1 MKKGAKKMKTYTDYC
16 KAELTRIL
24 YQELTWAT
32 HLDLSELTL
41 YMIESIHLT
50 DEQIDTMTEAWK
62 NELNLFYIHLNS
74 YGLIYTNP
82 FSDRKRFIMEAI
94 EFGMTYLLKQSP
106 LSKKYWNEKLEITH
120 LKNEFIEDVLSEI
133 RSVECVTFYEELEP
147 DEEYVHRSEF
157 LEFADRSS
165 FKRVYEAGEGIYT
178 LFSKK
183 GHTFNIKELPL
194 YNPEL
199 ASALMLKES
208 EYHRL
213 LILASIAHG
222 HFNDQLEGDD
232 SYDFMNWSLDEFKE
246 RANIVSRF
254 YGRGNLTFEGQV
266 NQVKVEAFHHFT
278 LIVDGQV
285 FMHMTVESDNELR
298 AFPHILLHRGEV
310 KERKAFL
317 HYRDQDSYKCVFS
330 EGPNHYSFENN
341 GKIFDVRDLPLYD
354 HAMVKLTGEKG
365 FNIDEYHSFLILASI
380 VNGHLDQ
387 YMQSPFH
394 HVIDCNDF
402 TIDNFRDRLKIIVE
416 IYGDGYWDD
425 SKGGSIDGVDI
436 YSYIKSTIILDDE
449 LLLEYELESEN
460 SMVDKDMQMRTLF
473 DIMFN
478 FKGKL
483 IDQY

>member
-1 MKKGAKKMKTYTDYC
+1 MNYTDYC
-16 KAELTRIL
+16 KAELTRML
-24 YQELTWAT
+24 YHELTWAT

-41 YMIESIHLT
+41 HMIESIHLP
-50 DEQIDTMTEAWK
+50 DEQIDNMTEVWK

-82 FSDRKRFIMEAI
+82 FSDRKKFIMEAI

-157 LEFADRSS
+157 LEFGDQTS

-183 GHTFNIKELPL
+183 GHEFNIKELPL

-213 LILASIAHG
+213 LILASVAHG
-222 HFNDQLEGDD
+222 HLNDLLERGN
-232 SYDFMNWSLDEFKE
+232 SYDFMSWSVEEFKE
-246 RANIVSRF
+246 RAVIETKF
-254 YGRGNLTFEGQV
+254 YGKGDLTFGGQV
-266 NQVKVEAFHHFT
+266 DQVKVDSFHHLN
-278 LIVDGQV
+278 LIVDGQI
-285 FMHMTVESDNELR
+285 FMHMTVESNNEMM
-298 AFPHILLHRGEV
+298 AFPHILLNRGEV

-317 HYRDQDSYKCVFS
+317 HYRDQDSYKCVYI
-330 EGPNHYSFENN
+330 EGPNVYSFEKMN

-354 HAMVKLTGEKG
+354 KDMKEITSEKG
-365 FNIDEYHSFLILASI
+365 FTTEEYHSFVILASI
-380 VNGHLDQ
+380 VNCHLDK

-394 HVIDCNDF
+394 HVIDVRDF
-402 TIDNFRDRLKIIVE
+402 SIDDFSDRLKIVME
-416 IYGDGYWDD
+416 IYGDGFWNVSD
-425 SKGGSIDGVDI
+425 GGSIDGVDI
-436 YSYIKSTIILDDE
+436 YSYIRSTIILDDE
-449 LLLEYELESEN
+449 LLVEYELESEN
-460 SMVDKDMQMRTLF
+460 SLVDKDMQMRTLF

>member
-1 MKKGAKKMKTYTDYC
+1 MKTYTDYC

-24 YQELTWAT
+24 YEELTWST
-32 HLDLSELTL
+32 HLELSNLTSH
-41 YMIESIHLT
+41 MIERIHIT
-50 DEQIDTMTEAWK
+50 DEQIDNMTEVWK

-157 LEFADRSS
+157 LEFGDRTS
-165 FKRVYEAGEGIYT
+165 FKRVYEAGDGIYA
-178 LFSKK
+178 LFNKK
-183 GHTFNIKELPL
+183 GHEFNIKDLPL

-222 HFNDQLEGDD
+222 HFNDQLERDD
-232 SYDFMNWSLDEFKE
+232 SYDFMNWSLEEFKE
-246 RANIVSRF
+246 RAKIASRF
-254 YGRGNLTFEGQV
+254 YARGNLTFEGLV
-266 NQVKVEAFHHFT
+266 EQVKVEAFHHFT

-285 FMHMTVESDNELR
+285 FMHMTVESDNEMR
-298 AFPHILLHRGEV
+298 AFPHILLNRGEV

-317 HYRDQDSYKCVFS
+317 HYRDQDSYKCVYI
-330 EGPNHYSFENN
+330 EGPNDYSFEKMN

-354 HAMVKLTGEKG
+354 KDMNEITSEKG
-365 FNIDEYHSFLILASI
+365 FTTEEYHSFVILASI
-380 VNGHLDQ
+380 VNGHLDK

-394 HVIDCNDF
+394 HVIDFNDF
-402 TIDNFRDRLKIIVE
+402 SIDNFRDRLKIIVE
-416 IYGDGYWDD
+416 IYGDGYWDVID
-425 SKGGSIDGVDI
+425 GGSIDEVDI

-449 LLLEYELESEN
+449 LLVEYELESEN
-460 SMVDKDMQMRTLF
+460 SLVDKDMQMRTLF

-478 FKGKL
+478 FNGKL

>member
-1 MKKGAKKMKTYTDYC
+1 MKTYTDYC

-24 YQELTWAT
+24 YEELTWST
-32 HLDLSELTL
+32 HLELSNLTSH
-41 YMIESIHLT
+41 MIERIHIT
-50 DEQIDTMTEAWK
+50 DEQIDNMTEAWK

-74 YGLIYTNP
+74 YGFIYTNP

-94 EFGMTYLLKQSP
+94 SFGMTYLFKQSP
-106 LSKKYWNEKLEITH
+106 ISKKFWNEKLEITH
-120 LKNEFIEDVLSEI
+120 LKNEFIEDLLNEI

-157 LEFADRSS
+157 LEFGDRTS
-165 FKRVYEAGEGIYT
+165 FKRVYEAGDGIYA
-178 LFSKK
+178 LFNKK
-183 GHTFNIKELPL
+183 GHEFNIKDLPL

-222 HFNDQLEGDD
+222 HFNDYLESND
-232 SYDFMNWSLDEFKE
+232 SYDFINWSLEEFKE
-246 RANIVSRF
+246 RAKIETKF
-254 YGRGNLTFEGQV
+254 YGKGNLSFGGQV
-266 NQVKVEAFHHFT
+266 DQVKVDSFHHFN
-278 LIVDGQV
+278 LIVDGQI
-285 FMHMTVESDNELR
+285 FLHMTVESDNELR
-298 AFPHILLHRGEV
+298 AFSHILLNRGEV

-317 HYRDQDSYKCVFS
+317 HYRDQNSYKCVYI
-330 EGPNHYSFENN
+330 EGPNDYSFEKMN

-354 HAMVKLTGEKG
+354 KDMNEITSEKG
-365 FNIDEYHSFLILASI
+365 FTTEEYHSFVILASI
-380 VNGHLDQ
+380 VNGHLDK

-394 HVIDCNDF
+394 HVIDFNDF
-402 TIDNFRDRLKIIVE
+402 SINNFRDRLKIIAE
-416 IYGDGYWDD
+416 IYGDGYWDVID
-425 SKGGSIDGVDI
+425 GGSIDEVDI

-449 LLLEYELESEN
+449 LLVEYELESEN
-460 SMVDKDMQMRTLF
+460 SLVDKDMQMRTLF

-483 IDQY
+483 IDQDY